1 MFADPAF
8 FGYTDD
14 GLESERYYGPCGD
27 LNQASV
33 IGVDRCYGSDAIMQ
47 SNQLRRISRWVN
59 LLKHL
64 EFNVT
69 PDVILAY
76 LVATSQGD
84 ILDSDAM
91 FRGSIVNRD
100 SCGDCKCADYGA
112 WKGQRMDGFTVE
124 RPLGYYGCDPCGE
137 WVRGDGQYAGN
148 GQPKEL
154 VTMAKEYLRYRIGSF
169 VNLIRDV
176 SFQMPL
182 IKSGDVIPNKIIN
195 AFNTITWD
203 DLHGYNDE
211 FIARLE
217 ALHAEIVPDVMT
229 YGYRDS
235 CSDRTPPSLKWD
247 PTTTRKASEINVY
260 GDEDYHSEFERATM
274 ITANQA
280 GVLRRKIYTITDII
294 LDSIEGNDDATTM
307 KYCHALVVA
316 MEIALM
322 VESVRTGDIRGLN
335 VLNLPAI
342 DEANC
347 LFLRRAVD
355 SERVPKELK
364 GWRSHVGNFA
374 ALRRLTPAGALV
386 IGDLIECAVRNKGFY
401 RSWDMIKY
409 CDTFGSK
416 KEYGCVASF
425 LLSEYEYQYNV
436 FNSVRYRIDEFRR
449 KGGYIDEDKCRD
461 C

>member
-14 GLESERYYGPCGD
+14 GLESERYYGPGFCD

-33 IGVDRCYGSDAIMQ
+33 IGADRCYGRDGRLPA
-47 SNQLRRISRWVN
+47 NQLRRISRWVN

-91 FRGSIVNRD
+91 FRGVIVNRD

-124 RPLGYYGCDPCGE
+124 RPLGYYGDPCSE
-137 WVRGDGQYAGN
+137 WVHGNDQYTGN

-154 VTMAKEYLRYRIGSF
+154 VTMAKEYLRYRIGGF
-169 VNLIRDV
+169 VNLLRDV
-176 SFQMPL
+176 VLQMPL
-182 IKSGDVIPNKIIN
+182 IKSGDVVPNKIIN

-217 ALHAEIVPDVMT
+217 ALHAEIVPDVAV
-229 YGYRDS
+229 YGGREI

-247 PTTTRKASEINVY
+247 PTTRLSSFDVNVRD
-260 GDEDYHSEFERATM
+260 DEDYHSEFEKATM

-280 GVLRRKIYTITDII
+280 GALKRKIYSITEII
-294 LDSIEGNDDATTM
+294 IDSIEGNDDALTM

-322 VESVRTGDIRGLN
+322 VESVRTGDIRGIN
-335 VLNLPAI
+335 VLNLPSI

-347 LFLRRAVD
+347 LFLKRVTD
-355 SERVPKELK
+355 GERIPQELK
-364 GWRSHVGNFA
+364 GWRSHVGDFA
-374 ALRRLTPAGALV
+374 ALRKLTPAGALV

-425 LLSEYEYQYNV
+425 LLSEYEYQYGV
-436 FNSVRYRIDEFRR
+436 FNSARCRIDEFRR
-449 KGGYIDEDKCRD
+449 KGGYIDEDKCRE